1 MDEVYKKWKIEDL
14 KRKREPVLITF
25 QIDNQASLVDECC
38 EKLKKRGFYFKVHKK
53 IITSDIFGSETYY
66 YVSLK
71 DYVMGSGTTP
81 SIHVNHRDID
91 YGI

>member
-1 MDEVYKKWKIEDL
+1 MKFIKKWKIEDL
-14 KRKREPVLITF
+14 IHKNEPVLIVF
-25 QIDNQASLVDECC
+25 PADNQSNFVDECC
-38 EKLKKRGFYFKVHKK
+38 EKLEKIGFDFKVHKK